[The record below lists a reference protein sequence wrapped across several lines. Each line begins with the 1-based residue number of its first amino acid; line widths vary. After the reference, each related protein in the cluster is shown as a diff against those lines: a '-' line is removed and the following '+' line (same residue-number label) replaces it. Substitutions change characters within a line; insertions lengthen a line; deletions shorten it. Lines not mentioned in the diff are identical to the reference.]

1 MRTPRWLMFVVAS
14 TMMLSSAASAADR
27 PSARSPDARFVASS
41 RPTRG
46 TAGASGQAP
55 ASLWLTDTRTGR
67 SRELYRGRY
76 SNDPKRNLSSLA
88 NPAFSLDGGYV
99 YVEADA
105 YATSPAVHQVAVRTS
120 AIRYV
125 TDGALYGVLRSG
137 PWRGFLIVQQHRYRR
152 DGKGSFDPFVV
163 VKPDGREVAMVPGSD
178 GRDPE
183 RALAQWLQ
191 TKTWTAS

>member
-1 MRTPRWLMFVVAS
+1 MIVVAS
-14 TMMLSSAASAADR
+14 TVMLSSAALAADR
-27 PSARSPDARFVASS
+27 LSARSPDGQFVAST

-67 SRELYRGRY
+67 SRELYRGHY

-88 NPAFSLDGGYV
+88 NPDFSLDGGYV

-105 YATSPAVHQVAVRTS
+105 YATSPAIHQVAVRTGL
-120 AIRYV
+120 IRYV

-137 PWRGFLIVQQHRYRR
+137 PWRGFLIVQQHRYRQGG
-152 DGKGSFDPFVV
+152 DGSFDPFVI

-178 GRDPE
+178 GPDPE
-183 RALAQWLQ
+183 RAVARWLGA
-191 TKTWTAS
+191 KRWISS

>member
-1 MRTPRWLMFVVAS
+1 MQILRPAI
-14 TMMLSSAASAADR
+14 MLTIATVMLPLPATAADR
-27 PSARSPDARFVASS
+27 PSARSPDGRFVAST

-55 ASLWLTDTRTGR
+55 ASLWLTDTRTGQ

-88 NPAFSLDGGYV
+88 NPDFSLDGGYV

-105 YATSPAVHQVAVRTS
+105 YATSPPIHQVAVRTG

-125 TDGALYGVLRSG
+125 TDGALYGVLRNG
-137 PWRGFLIVQQHRYRR
+137 PWRGFLVVQQHRYRR
-152 DGKGSFDPFVV
+152 NGNGSFDPFVI
-163 VKPDGREVAMVPGSD
+163 VKPDGREGAMLPGSD
-178 GRDPE
+178 GDDPE
-183 RALAQWLQ
+183 RALAQWLGA
-191 TKTWTAS
+191 KRWTVS

>member
-1 MRTPRWLMFVVAS
+1 MRTLRPAIMLTIA
-14 TMMLSSAASAADR
+14 TMVLPPPATAADR
-27 PSARSPDARFVASS
+27 PSARSPDGRFVAST

-55 ASLWLTDTRTGR
+55 ASLWLTDTRTGQ

-88 NPAFSLDGGYV
+88 NPDFSLDGGYV

-105 YATSPAVHQVAVRTS
+105 YATSPAIHQVAVRTG

-137 PWRGFLIVQQHRYRR
+137 PWRGFLVVQQHRYRQN
-152 DGKGSFDPFVV
+152 GNGSFDPFVI

-178 GRDPE
+178 GDDPE
-183 RALAQWLQ
+183 RALAQWLGA
-191 TKTWTAS
+191 KRWTVS